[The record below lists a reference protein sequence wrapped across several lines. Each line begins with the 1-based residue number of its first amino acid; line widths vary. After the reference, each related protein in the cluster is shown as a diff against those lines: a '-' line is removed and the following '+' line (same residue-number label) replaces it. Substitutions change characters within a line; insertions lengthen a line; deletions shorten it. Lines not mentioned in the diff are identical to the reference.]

1 MMVLLII
8 KGILLLLCM
17 NRLPEC
23 AAGWSLGPQQ
33 SEIHDTTRTC
43 SKLQL
48 RFSRV
53 IFNSCLFHF
62 QLSLILS
69 WCQLKFNFTHSPWTQ
84 VETKKASGLWTSYF
98 NAPDACS
105 YADISFFARTWAQ
118 GGVFLFA
125 SCTGCKATASHH
137 ALLFQM
143 ALNEWRE
150 AKNIQ
155 RFLPQVRRTSL
166 LFVCG
171 GWLANPNALL
181 CWCFCFV
188 RAIKYAHRQCYVR
201 HF

>member
-1 MMVLLII
+1 MY
-8 KGILLLLCM
+8 
-17 NRLPEC
+17 EST
-23 AAGWSLGPQQ
+23 AGMRRRMKSWTTTKWDSWHHTHMQQ
-33 SEIHDTTRTC
+33 TPAEIFKSD
-43 SKLQL
+43 LQL
-48 RFSRV
+48 MFVSLSTQLDLKLMSTRVQLHPFFSWFRPTR
-53 IFNSCLFHF
+53 
-62 QLSLILS
+62 
-69 WCQLKFNFTHSPWTQ
+69 KSPWTQ

-166 LFVCG
+166 LFVCNG
-171 GWLANPNALL
+171 RQTQTHCFW
-181 CWCFCFV
+181 WCFCFV
-188 RAIKYAHRQCYVR
+188 SVFKYAQGQCYVR